1 MHHHECQ
8 NKKVSGDDEETAD
21 DQNSNWSRK
30 NCIKYHLSLQT
41 TKKAYRDI
49 FRYKV
54 AMNHGGNSRSMKL
67 TYIERADYLC

>member
-1 MHHHECQ
+1 M
-8 NKKVSGDDEETAD
+8 SGDDEEIAD

-54 AMNHGGNSRSMKL
+54 AMNLEVTQGQ
-67 TYIERADYLC
+67 